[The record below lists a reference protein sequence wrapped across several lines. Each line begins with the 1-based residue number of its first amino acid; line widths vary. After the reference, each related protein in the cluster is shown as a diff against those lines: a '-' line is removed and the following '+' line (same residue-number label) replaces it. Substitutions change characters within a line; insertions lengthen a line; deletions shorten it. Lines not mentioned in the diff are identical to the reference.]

1 MIAAGVHPWF
11 TLVAQ
16 CPAHAVERPARLDP
30 NGTRDRSSQKGV
42 HRFHMRGAIHDISGV
57 EGAARQKD

>member
-1 MIAAGVHPWF
+1 MIAAGIHPCF

-16 CPAHAVERPARLDP
+16 CPGMRSKGRRGWVR
-30 NGTRDRSSQKGV
+30 NGTRGRSSQKGV
-42 HRFHMRGAIHDISGV
+42 HRFRMRGAIHDISGV

>member
-1 MIAAGVHPWF
+1 MFTACF

-16 CPAHAVERPARLDP
+16 CPEHAVEGPARLDP
-30 NGTRDRSSQKGV
+30 ESGTRGRSSQKGV
-42 HRFHMRGAIHDISGV
+42 HRFHMRGAIHDMSGV